1 MSSTADKVNA
11 LWNVQMV
18 QRRHLEKLYPYLD
31 WSKMPFSSY
40 NDFFRLK
47 NIIDDCGAVWTNAY
61 RRSNNEAADTRKY
74 LKDYSG
80 NGRDIELHNFSFSKM
95 SGYNG
100 YTQDFLEFTN
110 SPKISRTSTKIIV
123 NKVDNAVSTTLSASI
138 IPDRRFRLKFRIS
151 GLNQPIPE
159 GNQDVLTFKIYDNGT
174 SPVPIDYKEDG
185 IHEVDYTL
193 TADATLLYFFCF
205 LSSFRSAEI
214 QPITIEQL
222 PLYPGALV
230 SDGVDDYG
238 QCIKGFALPDD
249 FTVVA
254 VRKIL
259 KTNGDDCLVAKSME
273 PDHGAFIIDYSNKG
287 NISGGFNGH
296 SYGYIRENPYV
307 NEPLF
312 SYLTKTTYNGMSITV
327 GSRPDTDADKVAI
340 FTKRKNTDGTYMSA
354 ALSSLGIFT
363 RTLTEDE
370 LRIVKNCMMAEYIA
384 MTGILDDVEYYDIL
398 DARFRSNDEDTDKR
412 NKWTGRFG
420 KLHMT
425 LNNYAFSKM
434 SGWNGSEYDFY
445 PINDS
450 AVVTDNRIVISKASS
465 EVNVYSDNPPIVN
478 HVISVKVKVSGL
490 AKLVQKGEVNS
501 VSLIA
506 ANSNGVVKW
515 GNSTSKDGIVD
526 LSVDISGV
534 EEQVTRVFLFV
545 NKEESSGATLV
556 PLSSPITIEIIPDYP
571 GALVSDGVDDYAGS
585 DEVIDEPI
593 GGFVFHA
600 DYTGEIAS
608 GSSAGYYFA
617 TGGSSISNNTDIN
630 AYAGKRSGNVY
641 RGNPEIS
648 GMKTTD
654 SIYPFSRTPAVPG
667 KVLKIGGLS
676 TEYLNMALY
685 QLRLIKSQPTDI
697 QLEAIKWQMQKEHE
711 DYLIQNG
718 WMEIEPDE
726 Q

>member
-1 MSSTADKVNA
+1 MSA
-11 LWNVQMV
+11 LGDQLNILRNTQMV

-61 RRSNNEAADTRKY
+61 SRSNNEAADTRKY

-159 GNQDVLTFKIYDNGT
+159 GNQDVLTFRIYDNGT

-238 QCIKGFALPDD
+238 QCIKDFALPDD
-249 FTVVA
+249 YTVVA
-254 VRKIL
+254 MRKIL
-259 KTNGDDCLVAKSME
+259 GDIYSAVSEKA
-273 PDHGAFIIDYSNKG
+273 AFIFELG
-287 NISGGFNGH
+287 AVQAQ
-296 SYGYIRENPYV
+296 SYGSLTNLDISKRPA
-307 NEPLF
+307 LF
-312 SYLTKTTYNGMSITV
+312 SYQTKMSYNGNNINV
-327 GSRPDTDADKVAI
+327 GSNTDTVASKLTI
-340 FTKRKNTDGTYMSA
+340 FTHNATTHQV

-398 DARFRSNDEDTDKR
+398 DARFRSNDEDTDTDKR

-425 LNNYAFSKM
+425 LHNYAFSGN
-434 SGWNGSEYDFY
+434 SGWNGE
-445 PINDS
+445 
-450 AVVTDNRIVISKASS
+450 T
-465 EVNVYSDNPPIVN
+465 
-478 HVISVKVKVSGL
+478 
-490 AKLVQKGEVNS
+490 GE
-501 VSLIA
+501 
-506 ANSNGVVKW
+506 
-515 GNSTSKDGIVD
+515 DG
-526 LSVDISGV
+526 
-534 EEQVTRVFLFV
+534 
-545 NKEESSGATLV
+545 K
-556 PLSSPITIEIIPDYP
+556 PLYG
-571 GALVSDGVDDYAGS
+571 GALVSDGVDDYAVS
-585 DEVIDEPI
+585 DETISEEI
-593 GGFVFHA
+593 GGFVCYAEKYGEKSNAYAFDTNNNESRLYAYA
-600 DYTGEIAS
+600 DAGNLISGTPDKSGQVSPFFVLSRNPAS
-608 GSSAGYYFA
+608 PAGKLLI
-617 TGGSSISNNTDIN
+617 GSNNTNIEFGD
-630 AYAGKRSGNVY
+630 
-641 RGNPEIS
+641 
-648 GMKTTD
+648 
-654 SIYPFSRTPAVPG
+654 F
-667 KVLKIGGLS
+667 
-676 TEYLNMALY
+676 ALY

-718 WMEIEPDE
+718 WMEIEPEE

>member
-61 RRSNNEAADTRKY
+61 RRSNDEDAGTRKY

-80 NGRDIELHNFSFSKM
+80 NGRDIELHNFAFSKM

-159 GNQDVLTFKIYDNGT
+159 GNPGVLTFRIYDNGT

-185 IHEVDYTL
+185 IYEVDYTL

-354 ALSSLGIFT
+354 ALSSFGIFT

-425 LNNYAFSKM
+425 LHNYAFSEM
-434 SGWNGSEYDFY
+434 SGWNGNEVDFSTFNTDY
-445 PINDS
+445 SSNFTFDKKTPSKLVCTPVSGAGFYNLYKSWMPEKPLNLPI
-450 AVVTDNRIVISKASS
+450 
-465 EVNVYSDNPPIVN
+465 
-478 HVISVKVKVSGL
+478 KVSGL
-490 AKLVQKGEVNS
+490 NGGNIKVQYKITSGPDNPWIDLMTITQNGDYTLNS
-501 VSLIA
+501 GTDYTSLNFNI
-506 ANSNGVVKW
+506 SQ
-515 GNSTSKDGIVD
+515 GNSTV
-526 LSVDISGV
+526 
-534 EEQVTRVFLFV
+534 
-545 NKEESSGATLV
+545 
-556 PLSSPITIEIIPDYP
+556 TIEHLSFYP
-571 GALVSDGVDDYAGS
+571 GALVSDGVDDYAVS

-593 GGFVFHA
+593 GGIVVHA
-600 DYTGEIAS
+600 EKISEETTGYFFLSGQGYEESLTNTIAS
-608 GSSAGYYFA
+608 YFSSSDGKIRIGIPGKIY
-617 TGGSSISNNTDIN
+617 TVNTDN
-630 AYAGKRSGNVY
+630 
-641 RGNPEIS
+641 
-648 GMKTTD
+648 
-654 SIYPFSRTPAVPG
+654 IYGYSKSPATPGHV
-667 KVLKIGGLS
+667 
-676 TEYLNMALY
+676 LNMAVGGAYGDVAIY

-711 DYLIQNG
+711 DYVIQNG
-718 WMEIEPDE
+718 WK
-726 Q
+726 